1 MMRAPLLLTLMLL
14 AAPSAAAEAAE
25 DAASAALAA
34 DDECAAGDS
43 QCALNALQL
52 RGEQKGNDAAAP
64 VASEKAASAAPVE
77 TPAAKEVA
85 AAEEASAVRAAPAA
99 GLHRKASNASCT
111 RSTNGS
117 CFFSN
122 CDASLG
128 PTTCSWGSCKCA
140 TGWCSQHGRCFA
152 TPTACSSD
160 PGGNCT
166 SVLDCHG
173 KTMCMAGKCVCA
185 PGHCAMNGKCWP
197 TTDTNGT
204 CFLMDCDSSRG
215 PTRCFQGKCL
225 CQDGYVAEAGVCKQ
239 LTR

>member
-52 RGEQKGNDAAAP
+52 RGEQKGNGAAAP
-64 VASEKAASAAPVE
+64 LASEKAASAAPVE

-85 AAEEASAVRAAPAA
+85 AAEEASAVRAA
-99 GLHRKASNASCT
+99 GLHRNASCDQDT
-111 RSTNGS
+111 SGS
-117 CFFSN
+117 CMVRS
-122 CDASLG
+122 CAASRG
-128 PTTCSWGSCKCA
+128 PATCSWGSCKCP

-204 CFLMDCDSSRG
+204 CFVLGCDISRG
-215 PTRCFQGKCL
+215 PTRCFHGKCL